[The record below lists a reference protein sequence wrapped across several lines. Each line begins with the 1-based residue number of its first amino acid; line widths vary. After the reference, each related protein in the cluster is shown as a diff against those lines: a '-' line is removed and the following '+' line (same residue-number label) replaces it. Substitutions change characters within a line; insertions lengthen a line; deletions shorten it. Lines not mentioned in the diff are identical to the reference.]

1 MMKQLAGCLAILFA
15 AMWAGW
21 LAHDWH
27 DARVALAEQEAMEA
41 TRRAVTEAG
50 QQSARIL
57 EKRLEALKGNEI
69 HTERVIHTETVRPVF
84 RNVCA
89 TDNYVRLFN
98 ARAEAAERTLAGK
111 PADGMPE
118 DTAETGRPDGR

>member
-1 MMKQLAGCLAILFA
+1 
-15 AMWAGW
+15 GW

-41 TRRAVTEAG
+41 TRHAVTEAG

-89 TDNYVRLFN
+89 TDDYVRLFN

-118 DTAETGRPDGR
+118 DTAETGRPDWR